1 MKQLIYLF
9 LLFLSGLAAFSCAK
23 QSSPMGGPRDEDPP
37 LLIESLPKDQSV
49 NTKPERIVLTFD
61 EFVGLDNPGKGVVI
75 TPKVNKDLVE
85 FTALKNSITVLLKQ
99 DLEDSTTYVLDFQ
112 KSVVDISE
120 RNPAENLRLVFST
133 GSQIDSLNISG
144 QLRFPFSESKEDYK
158 NVLVGIYPLNDSTDV
173 FSAPPYYLAQVDTLG
188 KFSLKNLK
196 SGHYRAYAWKDVN
209 GNLKADYKSEEYD
222 FLPDTISLT
231 PETTD
236 SLFFN
241 LTKADLT
248 PIKILRSSNF
258 GKNFDIILNRNPLL
272 NEVENDLLGKDLFYV
287 QGEKRLR
294 FFPKK
299 PILDSIPIK
308 ISLQDSVGFSSDSL
322 IWAKFP
328 DSGRKPEKLDIQIN
342 SGKSFY
348 QDLDIQLTFNKP
360 VNQINLDSLQL
371 KIDSLFIPIQKHM
384 LSFVDSSK
392 RDVLHIKAFLADSL
406 QTELVTLIAPDS
418 TFQDIEGEYNEKK
431 VEANYR
437 KLVRKN
443 LADGISGEVIG
454 TEGPLIIQLINGK
467 KEITY
472 QQVLDT
478 KTKFS
483 FSLLDPGTY
492 TLRVIEDS
500 NGNGIWDPSN
510 YVQRKLAERVFY
522 YKGEN
527 QTRDLIIRG
536 GWTIEDLLISATPAT
551 GLHKNEK

>member
-258 GKNFDIILNRNPLL
+258 GKNFDIILNRNTLL

-392 RDVLHIKAFLADSL
+392 RDVLHIKVFLADSL

-510 YVQRKLAERVFY
+510 YMQRKLAERVFY

>member
-23 QSSPMGGPRDEDPP
+23 QSSPMGGPRDEDPH

-133 GSQIDSLNISG
+133 GNQIDSLNISG
-144 QLRFPFSESKEDYK
+144 RLRFPLSDSKEDYK

-272 NEVENDLLGKDLFYV
+272 NEVENDLIGKDLFYV

-510 YVQRKLAERVFY
+510 YMQRKLAERVFY
-522 YKGEN
+522 YKGED

>member
-133 GSQIDSLNISG
+133 GNQIDSLNLSG
-144 QLRFPFSESKEDYK
+144 RLRFPFSESKEDYK

-173 FSAPPYYLAQVDTLG
+173 FSAPPYYLAQVDTVG

-472 QQVLDT
+472 QQVFDT

-492 TLRVIEDS
+492 TLRLIEDS

-510 YVQRKLAERVFY
+510 YMQRKLAERVFY
-522 YKGEN
+522 YKGED

>member
-133 GSQIDSLNISG
+133 GNQIDSLNLSG
-144 QLRFPFSESKEDYK
+144 RLRFPFSESKEDYK

-371 KIDSLFIPIQKHM
+371 KIDSLFIPIQKYM

-510 YVQRKLAERVFY
+510 YMQRKLAERVFY
-522 YKGEN
+522 YKGED

>member
-510 YVQRKLAERVFY
+510 YMQRKLAERVFY

>member
-9 LLFLSGLAAFSCAK
+9 LLFLSGLATFSCAK

-75 TPKVNKDLVE
+75 TPKANKDLVE

-133 GSQIDSLNISG
+133 GNQIDSLNISG
-144 QLRFPFSESKEDYK
+144 QLRFPLSDSKEDYK

-173 FSAPPYYLAQVDTLG
+173 FSAPPYYLAQVDTVG

-437 KLVRKN
+437 KLLRKN

-510 YVQRKLAERVFY
+510 YMQRKLAERVFY
-522 YKGEN
+522 YKGED

>member
-133 GSQIDSLNISG
+133 GNQIDSLNISG
-144 QLRFPFSESKEDYK
+144 RLRFPLSDSKEDYK

-272 NEVENDLLGKDLFYV
+272 NEVENDLIGKGLFYV

-348 QDLDIQLTFNKP
+348 QHLDIQLTFNKP

-406 QTELVTLIAPDS
+406 QTELVALIAPDS

-510 YVQRKLAERVFY
+510 YMQRKLAERVFY
-522 YKGEN
+522 YKGED

-551 GLHKNEK
+551 GLHKKEK

>member
-133 GSQIDSLNISG
+133 GNQIDSLNISG
-144 QLRFPFSESKEDYK
+144 RLRFPLSDSKEDYK

-272 NEVENDLLGKDLFYV
+272 NEVENDLIGKGLFYV

-348 QDLDIQLTFNKP
+348 QHLDIQLTFNKP

-406 QTELVTLIAPDS
+406 QTELVALIAPDS

-510 YVQRKLAERVFY
+510 YMQRKLAERVFY

>member
-1 MKQLIYLF
+1 
-9 LLFLSGLAAFSCAK
+9 
-23 QSSPMGGPRDEDPP
+23 MGGPRDEDPP

-133 GSQIDSLNISG
+133 GNQIDSLNLSG
-144 QLRFPFSESKEDYK
+144 RLRFPFSESKEDYK

-173 FSAPPYYLAQVDTLG
+173 FSAPPYYLAQVDTVG

-472 QQVLDT
+472 QQVFDT

-492 TLRVIEDS
+492 TLRLIEDS

-510 YVQRKLAERVFY
+510 YMQRKLAERVFY
-522 YKGEN
+522 YKGED

>member
-392 RDVLHIKAFLADSL
+392 RDVLHIKVFLADSL

-472 QQVLDT
+472 KQVLDT

-510 YVQRKLAERVFY
+510 YMQRKLAERVFY
-522 YKGEN
+522 YKGED
-527 QTRDLIIRG
+527 QTRDLIVRG

-551 GLHKNEK
+551 GLHNNEK

>member
-196 SGHYRAYAWKDVN
+196 SGYYRAYAWKDVN

-348 QDLDIQLTFNKP
+348 QDLNIQLTFNKP

-384 LSFVDSSK
+384 LSFADSSK

-454 TEGPLIIQLINGK
+454 TEGSLIIQLINGK

-510 YVQRKLAERVFY
+510 YMQRKLAERVFY

>member
-510 YVQRKLAERVFY
+510 YMQRKLAERVFY
-522 YKGEN
+522 YKGED
-527 QTRDLIIRG
+527 QTRDLIVRG

>member
-133 GSQIDSLNISG
+133 GNQIDSLNLSG
-144 QLRFPFSESKEDYK
+144 RLRFPFSESKEDYK

-173 FSAPPYYLAQVDTLG
+173 FSAPPYYLAQVDTVG

-510 YVQRKLAERVFY
+510 YMQRKLAERVFY
-522 YKGEN
+522 YKGED

>member
-133 GSQIDSLNISG
+133 GNQIDSLNISG
-144 QLRFPFSESKEDYK
+144 RLRFPFSESKEDYK

-272 NEVENDLLGKDLFYV
+272 NEVENDLIGKGLFYV

-348 QDLDIQLTFNKP
+348 QHLDIQLTFNKP

-406 QTELVTLIAPDS
+406 QTELVALIAPDS

-510 YVQRKLAERVFY
+510 YMQRKLAERVFY

-551 GLHKNEK
+551 GLHKKEK

>member
-522 YKGEN
+522 YKGED

>member
-1 MKQLIYLF
+1 VKQLIYLF

-510 YVQRKLAERVFY
+510 YMQRKLAERVFY

>member
-454 TEGPLIIQLINGK
+454 TEGSLIIQLINGK

-510 YVQRKLAERVFY
+510 YMQRKLAERVFY

>member
-133 GSQIDSLNISG
+133 GNQIDSLNLSG

-510 YVQRKLAERVFY
+510 YMQRKLAERVFY
-522 YKGEN
+522 YKGED

>member
-1 MKQLIYLF
+1 VKQLIYLF

-510 YVQRKLAERVFY
+510 YMQRKLAERVFY
-522 YKGEN
+522 YKGED